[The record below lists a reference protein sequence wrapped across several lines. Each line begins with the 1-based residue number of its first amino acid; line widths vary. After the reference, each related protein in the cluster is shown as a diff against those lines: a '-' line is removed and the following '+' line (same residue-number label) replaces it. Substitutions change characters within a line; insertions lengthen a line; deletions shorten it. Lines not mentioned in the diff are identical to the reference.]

1 MESVPSLRFGSAR
14 LPKAPRIVIL
24 GLDPRTHAGTLIMG
38 RGGQESGPPRAAPA
52 FRHGSQ
58 GLRLRCASAPPWDD
72 EERRTFPLLMEKDV
86 HLGTRVPEV
95 EKTAIFDSA

>member
-1 MESVPSLRFGSAR
+1 MLQSPDCRS
-14 LPKAPRIVIL
+14 PPRIVIL
-24 GLDPRTHAGTLIMG
+24 GLLEDPCLNAH
-38 RGGQESGPPRAAPA
+38 RGGPVGTMDRRAA
-52 FRHGSQ
+52 FMLRHGSQ
-58 GLRLRCASAPPWDD
+58 GLRLPCASAPPWDD